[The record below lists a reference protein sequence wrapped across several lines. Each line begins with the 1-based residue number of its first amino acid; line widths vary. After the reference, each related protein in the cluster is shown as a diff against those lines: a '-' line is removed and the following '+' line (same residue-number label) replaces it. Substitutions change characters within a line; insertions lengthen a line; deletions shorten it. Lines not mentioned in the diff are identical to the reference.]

1 MAITLADLRTKCYN
15 ILREEEN
22 NSAYPY
28 ALVDDLV
35 NDAVWAICSW
45 LYVNPLTKEEIH
57 KGQLPFLNKEVFYET
72 ALVQYVTSDVN
83 AGATEIEINTG
94 TRPDAWVCYIWGNI
108 VEYREKDETHLY
120 QCTWINGKIKAGEQ
134 ASIVYKV
141 PSDFMSP
148 INVILDDRVQIDNK
162 NYDDVFESLRDNKG
176 LPEYKYRMQQ
186 WRGFDK
192 PFYVI
197 KDGKYVVTYNINTSW
212 MMLRLRYEC
221 KPNILIQPKQ
231 NPFGLYVFNSNEGS
245 LCLEQYPEKIIK
257 KYELDKYSLN
267 YSAYCNSPK
276 HLIQA
281 NSIRWQRVSLIFNNS
296 IGWATKQLDGRV

>member
-94 TRPDAWVCYIWGNI
+94 TRPNEWVCYIWGNI

-120 QCTWINGKIKAGEQ
+120 QCTWVNGKIKAGEQ

-162 NYDDVFESLRDNKG
+162 NYDDVFEALRDNKG

-197 KDGKYVVTYNINTSW
+197 KDGKYMVTYNINTSW

-221 KPNILIQPKQ
+221 KPNILKAEEDICIIPDDVYAITTVPYLAVGETMYNRWEEQRGAEVINWGNGKLKEMYKFYNKMWVERNTSQ
-231 NPFGLYVFNSNEGS
+231 QYKMAKSKFN
-245 LCLEQYPEKIIK
+245 I
-257 KYELDKYSLN
+257 
-267 YSAYCNSPK
+267 
-276 HLIQA
+276 
-281 NSIRWQRVSLIFNNS
+281 
-296 IGWATKQLDGRV
+296 

>member
-1 MAITLADLRTKCYN
+1 MAITLTDLRTKCYN

-28 ALVDDLV
+28 ALVDDLI

-72 ALVQYVTSDVN
+72 SLVQYVSSDVS
-83 AGATEIEINTG
+83 AGAEEIEINTG
-94 TRPDAWVCYIWGNI
+94 TRPDAWVCYIGGNI
-108 VEYREKDETHLY
+108 VEYREKDDMHLY
-120 QCTWINGKIKAGEQ
+120 QCTWVNGKIKAGEQ

-162 NYDDVFESLRDNKG
+162 NYDDVFEALRDNKG
-176 LPEYKYRMQQ
+176 LPEYKYRFLQ

-197 KDGKYVVTYNINTSW
+197 KDGKYVVVYNINTNGDV
-212 MMLRLRYEC
+212 LRLRYEC
-221 KPNILIQPKQ
+221 KPNILINADDVCIIPDDVYAITTVPYLAVGETMYNRWEEQRGAEVINWWNGKLKEMYKYYNKMWVERNTSQ
-231 NPFGLYVFNSNEGS
+231 QYKMAKSKFN
-245 LCLEQYPEKIIK
+245 I
-257 KYELDKYSLN
+257 
-267 YSAYCNSPK
+267 
-276 HLIQA
+276 
-281 NSIRWQRVSLIFNNS
+281 
-296 IGWATKQLDGRV
+296 

>member
-28 ALVDDLV
+28 ALVDDLI
-35 NDAVWAICSW
+35 NDAVRAVCSW
-45 LYVNPLTKEEIH
+45 LYINPLTKEEIH

-72 ALVQYVTSDVN
+72 CLVQYVGEEVQPWAN
-83 AGATEIEINTG
+83 EIVINTG
-94 TRPDAWVCYIWGNI
+94 TRPDAWVCYIGWNI
-108 VEYREKDETHLY
+108 VEYREKDDTHLY

-162 NYDDVFESLRDNKG
+162 NYDDVFEALRDNKG
-176 LPEYKYRMQQ
+176 LPEYKYRFLQ

-197 KDGKYVVTYNINTSW
+197 KDGKYMVVYNTNTAW
-212 MMLRLRYEC
+212 MILRLRYEC
-221 KPNILIQPKQ
+221 KPNILI
-231 NPFGLYVFNSNEGS
+231 NPTDEVIIPDDVYANTKIPYLAVGETMYNRWEEQRWAEVINWWDGKLREMYKFYNKMWVERNTSQQYRMAKSKFN
-245 LCLEQYPEKIIK
+245 I
-257 KYELDKYSLN
+257 
-267 YSAYCNSPK
+267 
-276 HLIQA
+276 
-281 NSIRWQRVSLIFNNS
+281 
-296 IGWATKQLDGRV
+296 

>member
-28 ALVDDLV
+28 ALVDDLI

-94 TRPDAWVCYIWGNI
+94 TRPDEWVCYIWGNI
-108 VEYREKDETHLY
+108 VEYREKDGTHLY
-120 QCTWINGKIKAGEQ
+120 QCTWVNGKIKAGEQ

-186 WRGFDK
+186 RRGFDK

-221 KPNILIQPKQ
+221 KPNILKVEEDICIIPDDVYAITTVPYLAVGETMYNRWEEQRWAEVINWGNGKLKEMYKYYNKMWVERNTSQ
-231 NPFGLYVFNSNEGS
+231 QYRMAKSKFN
-245 LCLEQYPEKIIK
+245 I
-257 KYELDKYSLN
+257 
-267 YSAYCNSPK
+267 
-276 HLIQA
+276 
-281 NSIRWQRVSLIFNNS
+281 
-296 IGWATKQLDGRV
+296 

>member
-28 ALVDDLV
+28 ALVDDLI

-57 KGQLPFLNKEVFYET
+57 KWQLPFLNKEVFYET
-72 ALVQYVTSDVN
+72 SLVQYVSSDVS
-83 AGATEIEINTG
+83 AGATEIEMNTG
-94 TRPDAWVCYIWGNI
+94 TRPDAWVCYIGGNI
-108 VEYREKDETHLY
+108 VEYREKDDTHLY
-120 QCTWINGKIKAGEQ
+120 QCTWVNGKIKAGEQ

-162 NYDDVFESLRDNKG
+162 NYDDVFEALRDNKG
-176 LPEYKYRMQQ
+176 LPEYKYRFLQ

-197 KDGKYVVTYNINTSW
+197 KDWKYMVVYNMNTNGDI
-212 MMLRLRYEC
+212 LRLRYEC
-221 KPNILIQPKQ
+221 KPNILINSDDVCIIPDDVYASTTVPYLAVGETMYNRWEEQRGAEVINWGNGKLKEMYKYYNKMWVERNTSQ
-231 NPFGLYVFNSNEGS
+231 QYKMAKSKFN
-245 LCLEQYPEKIIK
+245 I
-257 KYELDKYSLN
+257 
-267 YSAYCNSPK
+267 
-276 HLIQA
+276 
-281 NSIRWQRVSLIFNNS
+281 
-296 IGWATKQLDGRV
+296 

>member
-28 ALVDDLV
+28 ALVDDLI

-72 ALVQYVTSDVN
+72 SLVQYVTSDVN

-94 TRPDAWVCYIWGNI
+94 TRPNEWVCYIWGNI

-120 QCTWINGKIKAGEQ
+120 QCTWVNGKIKAGEQ

-221 KPNILIQPKQ
+221 KPNILIQPIDEVIIPDDVYAITTVPYLAVGETMYNRWEEQRGAEVINWWNGKLKEMYKFYNKMWVERNTSQ
-231 NPFGLYVFNSNEGS
+231 QYKMAKSKFN
-245 LCLEQYPEKIIK
+245 I
-257 KYELDKYSLN
+257 
-267 YSAYCNSPK
+267 
-276 HLIQA
+276 
-281 NSIRWQRVSLIFNNS
+281 
-296 IGWATKQLDGRV
+296 

>member
-45 LYVNPLTKEEIH
+45 LYINPLTKEEIH

-72 ALVQYVTSDVN
+72 SLVQYVTSDVN

-94 TRPDAWVCYIWGNI
+94 TRPDEWVCYIWGNI
-108 VEYREKDETHLY
+108 VEYREKDDTHLY

-221 KPNILIQPKQ
+221 KPNILNAEEDVCIIPDDVYAITTVPYLAVGETMYNRWEEQRGAEVINWWNGKLKEMYKYYNKMWVERNTSQ
-231 NPFGLYVFNSNEGS
+231 QYKMAKSKFN
-245 LCLEQYPEKIIK
+245 I
-257 KYELDKYSLN
+257 
-267 YSAYCNSPK
+267 
-276 HLIQA
+276 
-281 NSIRWQRVSLIFNNS
+281 
-296 IGWATKQLDGRV
+296 

>member
-28 ALVDDLV
+28 ALVDDLI

-45 LYVNPLTKEEIH
+45 LYINPLSKEEIH

-72 ALVQYVTSDVN
+72 SLTQYVSNDVEV
-83 AGATEIEINTG
+83 GATEIEMNTN
-94 TRPDAWVCYIWGNI
+94 TRPDAWVCYIGGNI
-108 VEYREKDETHLY
+108 VEYREKDATHLY
-120 QCTWINGKIKAGEQ
+120 QCTWVNGKIKGGEQ
-134 ASIVYKV
+134 ASIIYKI

-176 LPEYKYRMQQ
+176 LPQYRFRDAH
-186 WRGFDK
+186 WRGYDK

-197 KDGKYVVTYNINTSW
+197 KDGKYMIPYNINTSGNE
-212 MMLRLRYEC
+212 LRLRYEM
-221 KPNILIQPKQ
+221 KPNILINADDVCIIPDDVYAITTVPYLAVGETMYNRWEEQRGAEVINWGNGKLKEMYKYYNKMWVERNTSQ
-231 NPFGLYVFNSNEGS
+231 QYRMAKSKFN
-245 LCLEQYPEKIIK
+245 I
-257 KYELDKYSLN
+257 
-267 YSAYCNSPK
+267 
-276 HLIQA
+276 
-281 NSIRWQRVSLIFNNS
+281 
-296 IGWATKQLDGRV
+296 

>member
-28 ALVDDLV
+28 ALVDDLI

-94 TRPDAWVCYIWGNI
+94 TRPNEWVCYIWGNI
-108 VEYREKDETHLY
+108 VEYREKDDTHLY

-221 KPNILIQPKQ
+221 KPNILIREEDVCIIPDDVYAITTVPYLAVGETMYNRWEEQRWAEVINWGNGKLKEMYKYYNKMWVERNTSQ
-231 NPFGLYVFNSNEGS
+231 QYKMAKSKFN
-245 LCLEQYPEKIIK
+245 I
-257 KYELDKYSLN
+257 
-267 YSAYCNSPK
+267 
-276 HLIQA
+276 
-281 NSIRWQRVSLIFNNS
+281 
-296 IGWATKQLDGRV
+296 

>member
-28 ALVDDLV
+28 ALVDDLI

-83 AGATEIEINTG
+83 DGATEIEINTG
-94 TRPDAWVCYIWGNI
+94 TRPNEWVCYIWGNI
-108 VEYREKDETHLY
+108 VEYREKDDTHLY

-162 NYDDVFESLRDNKG
+162 NYDDVFEALRDNKG

-221 KPNILIQPKQ
+221 KPNILIQPTDVVIIPDDVYAITTVPYLAVGETMYNRWEEQRGAEVINWWNGKLKEMYKFYNKMWVERNTSQ
-231 NPFGLYVFNSNEGS
+231 QYRMAKSKFN
-245 LCLEQYPEKIIK
+245 I
-257 KYELDKYSLN
+257 
-267 YSAYCNSPK
+267 
-276 HLIQA
+276 
-281 NSIRWQRVSLIFNNS
+281 
-296 IGWATKQLDGRV
+296 

>member
-28 ALVDDLV
+28 ALVDDLI

-94 TRPDAWVCYIWGNI
+94 TRPNEWVCYIWGNI
-108 VEYREKDETHLY
+108 VEYREKDDTHLY

-162 NYDDVFESLRDNKG
+162 NYDDVFEALRDNKG

-221 KPNILIQPKQ
+221 KPNILKDSTDVVIIPDDVYAITTVPYLAVWETMYNRWEEQRGAEVINWWNGKLKEMYKYYNKMWVERNTSQ
-231 NPFGLYVFNSNEGS
+231 QYKMAKSKFN
-245 LCLEQYPEKIIK
+245 I
-257 KYELDKYSLN
+257 
-267 YSAYCNSPK
+267 
-276 HLIQA
+276 
-281 NSIRWQRVSLIFNNS
+281 
-296 IGWATKQLDGRV
+296 

>member
-28 ALVDDLV
+28 ALVDDLI

-72 ALVQYVTSDVN
+72 SLVQYVTSDVN

-94 TRPDAWVCYIWGNI
+94 TRPNEWVCYIWGNI

-176 LPEYKYRMQQ
+176 LPEYKYRVLQ

-197 KDGKYVVTYNINTSW
+197 KDGKYMVTYNINTSW

-221 KPNILIQPKQ
+221 KPNILKAEEDICIIPDDVYAITTVPYLAVWETMYNRWEEQRGAEVINWWNGKLKEMYKFYNKMWVERNTSQ
-231 NPFGLYVFNSNEGS
+231 QYRMAKSKFN
-245 LCLEQYPEKIIK
+245 I
-257 KYELDKYSLN
+257 
-267 YSAYCNSPK
+267 
-276 HLIQA
+276 
-281 NSIRWQRVSLIFNNS
+281 
-296 IGWATKQLDGRV
+296 

>member
-28 ALVDDLV
+28 ALVDDLI
-35 NDAVWAICSW
+35 NDAVRAVCSW
-45 LYVNPLTKEEIH
+45 LYINPLTKEEIH

-72 ALVQYVTSDVN
+72 CLVQYVGEEVQPWAN
-83 AGATEIEINTG
+83 EIVFNTG
-94 TRPDAWVCYIWGNI
+94 TRPDAWVCYIGWNI
-108 VEYREKDETHLY
+108 VEYREKDDTHLY

-221 KPNILIQPKQ
+221 KPNILIQSTDVVIIPDDVYAITTVPYLAVGETMYNRWEEQRGAEVINWWNGKLKEMYKFYNKMWVERNTSQ
-231 NPFGLYVFNSNEGS
+231 QYKMAKSKFN
-245 LCLEQYPEKIIK
+245 I
-257 KYELDKYSLN
+257 
-267 YSAYCNSPK
+267 
-276 HLIQA
+276 
-281 NSIRWQRVSLIFNNS
+281 
-296 IGWATKQLDGRV
+296 

>member
-28 ALVDDLV
+28 ALVDDLI

-45 LYVNPLTKEEIH
+45 LYINPLTKEEIH

-94 TRPDAWVCYIWGNI
+94 TRPNEWVCYIWGNI
-108 VEYREKDETHLY
+108 VEYKAKDATHLY

-221 KPNILIQPKQ
+221 KPNILIREEDVCIIPDDVYAITTVPYLAVGETMYNRWEEQRGAEVINWGNGKLKEMYKYYNKMWVERNTSQ
-231 NPFGLYVFNSNEGS
+231 QYKMAKSKFN
-245 LCLEQYPEKIIK
+245 I
-257 KYELDKYSLN
+257 
-267 YSAYCNSPK
+267 
-276 HLIQA
+276 
-281 NSIRWQRVSLIFNNS
+281 
-296 IGWATKQLDGRV
+296 

>member
-94 TRPDAWVCYIWGNI
+94 TRPDEWVCYIWGNI
-108 VEYREKDETHLY
+108 VEYREKDDTHLY

-221 KPNILIQPKQ
+221 KPNILINSDDVCIIPDDVYAITTVPYLAVGETMYNRWEEQRGAEVINWWNGKLKEMYKYYNKMWVERNTSQ
-231 NPFGLYVFNSNEGS
+231 QYRMAKSKFN
-245 LCLEQYPEKIIK
+245 I
-257 KYELDKYSLN
+257 
-267 YSAYCNSPK
+267 
-276 HLIQA
+276 
-281 NSIRWQRVSLIFNNS
+281 
-296 IGWATKQLDGRV
+296 